1 MIVFREAV
9 VAEFAARHSASRSAL
24 GRFLRLARAADWP
37 HFLAVKRTF
46 PATDYAPATGM
57 LIFNVGGNEYRVV
70 ARVNFEKQ
78 SIVIDRVLTHEEYN
92 RERL

>member
-1 MIVFREAV
+1 
-9 VAEFAARHSASRSAL
+9 
-24 GRFLRLARAADWP
+24 
-37 HFLAVKRTF
+37 
-46 PATDYAPATGM
+46 M